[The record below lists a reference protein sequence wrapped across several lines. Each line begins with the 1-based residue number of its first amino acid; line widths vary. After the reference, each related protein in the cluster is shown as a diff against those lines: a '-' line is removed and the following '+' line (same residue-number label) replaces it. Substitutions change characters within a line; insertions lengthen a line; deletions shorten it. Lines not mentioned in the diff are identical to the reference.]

1 MPPVKSFGERIADA
15 LVEDG
20 LLSARQI
27 EELVEQQKQGGTRL
41 LKLILEKA
49 YVSEQDMAVCMGRVL
64 NTPPINLSRVTI
76 SLELAELLP
85 REVAQNH
92 KVVPV
97 SRLDNKL
104 FLAMADPLNVL
115 ALDDVKRIT
124 RLEVAPLIASEKAII
139 EKLNQIDS
147 AKSGS
152 MEDIIEDA
160 KKKQTAESA
169 QDGDDNVEI
178 SKESLEEVN
187 LDQLAA
193 SSEEAPVIKLANLIL
208 VQAIKDRA
216 SDIHIEPFDKGM
228 KLRYRVDGVLA
239 EATPPPKQMQLALAS
254 RLKIMSSLDIA
265 ERRLPQ
271 DGRMRLRVGGK
282 DYDLRVS
289 ILPTVHGEKIVLR
302 VLDKGNLSASLDKLG
317 LDPDTF
323 HQVKSA
329 VDAPHGLI
337 LVTGPTGSGKT
348 TTLYSALNELNSPVF
363 NIVTVEDPVEFQIPG
378 INQVPVK
385 KEIGLTFASA
395 LRSILRQDPDIVMIG
410 EIRDTE
416 TAEIAVEAALTGHQ
430 VLSTMHCNDAP
441 GAVARMDDMGI
452 APFLISS
459 SVILACAQRLMRKI
473 CSHCKEP
480 VNYPEKM
487 YRDLNI
493 DPAVFEGVTFY
504 RGRGCER
511 CKNSGFAGRLA
522 IIEAMTVTDEI
533 RKLIISRGNTRELS
547 KVAIGQ
553 GMKTLRMVALD
564 RVRDGVSTLEQVLML
579 TAAH

>member
-1 MPPVKSFGERIADA
+1 MPPVKTFGERIADA

-20 LLSARQI
+20 LLTHAQVD
-27 EELVEQQKQGGTRL
+27 ELLEQQKKEGTRL
-41 LKLILEKA
+41 LKLVLDKSL
-49 YVSEQDMAVCMGRVL
+49 VSDQDMTVSMGRVL
-64 NTPPINLSRVTI
+64 NVPPVNLTRVSI
-76 SLELAELLP
+76 PAEIADLVP
-85 REVAQNH
+85 REISQNH
-92 KVVPV
+92 KVIAVN
-97 SRLDNKL
+97 RLENKL
-104 FLAMADPLNVL
+104 FIAMADPLNVL

-124 RLEVAPLIASEKAII
+124 KMDVAPMIASEKSILD
-139 EKLNQIDS
+139 KLSSVDA

-152 MEDIIEDA
+152 IEDIIQA
-160 KKKQTAESA
+160 AAERA
-169 QDGDDNVEI
+169 EGEVDPDNIETV
-178 SKESLEEVN
+178 KEALEEVN

-193 SSEEAPVIKLANLIL
+193 SSEEAPVIKLANVIL

-216 SDIHIEPFDKGM
+216 SDIHLEPFEKHVR
-228 KLRYRVDGVLA
+228 LRYRVDGVLLD
-239 EATPPPKQMQLALAS
+239 ATPPPKQMQLALAS
-254 RLKIMSSLDIA
+254 RLKIMSNLDIA

-271 DGRMRLRVGGK
+271 DGRMRVRVSGK

-302 VLDKGNLSASLDKLG
+302 VLDKSNLSASLDKLG
-317 LDPDTF
+317 LDGDTF
-323 HQVKSA
+323 QQVKQA

-348 TTLYSALNELNSPVF
+348 TTLYSALNELNNPIF

-385 KEIGLTFASA
+385 KEIGLTFANA

-416 TAEIAVEAALTGHQ
+416 TAEIAIEAALTGHQ

-441 GAVARMDDMGI
+441 GAIARLDDMGI

-459 SVILACAQRLMRKI
+459 SVILSCAQRLMRRI

-480 VNYPEKM
+480 VTYPAKM
-487 YRDLNI
+487 YQDLNI
-493 DPAVFEGVTFY
+493 DPSLFDGVTLY
-504 RGRGCER
+504 RGRGCDR
-511 CKNSGFAGRLA
+511 CKNSGYAGRLA

-533 RKLIISRGNTRELS
+533 RKLIIARANTREMS
-547 KVAIGQ
+547 KIAIGQ
-553 GMKTLRMVALD
+553 GMRTLRMVALD
-564 RVRDGVSTLEQVLML
+564 RVREGVSTLEQVLVM
-579 TAAH
+579 TSAH

>member
-1 MPPVKSFGERIADA
+1 MPPAVKSFGERIADA

-20 LLSARQI
+20 LLTVQQV
-27 EELVEQQKQGGTRL
+27 EELLEQQKKEGTRL
-41 LKLILEKA
+41 LKVVVEKA
-49 YVSEQDMAVCMGRVL
+49 YVTEIDMAVSMGRVL
-64 NTPPINLSRVTI
+64 NTPPVNLARVTI
-76 SLELAELLP
+76 PPEVGDLLP
-85 REVAQNH
+85 RDIAQNY

-97 SRLDNKL
+97 SRLEQKL

-115 ALDDVKRIT
+115 AIDDVKRIT
-124 RLEVAPLIASEKAII
+124 RLEVIPLIAPERAII
-139 EKLNQIDS
+139 EKLNHLDA

-152 MEDIIEDA
+152 MEDIINDAQRQANDESDADNLEVAKEVLED
-160 KKKQTAESA
+160 
-169 QDGDDNVEI
+169 I
-178 SKESLEEVN
+178 S

-216 SDIHIEPFDKGM
+216 SDIHIEPFEKTLR
-228 KLRYRVDGVLA
+228 LRYRVDGSLLD
-239 EATPPPKQMQLALAS
+239 ATPPPKQMQLALAS
-254 RLKIMSSLDIA
+254 RIKIMSSLDIA

-271 DGRMRLRVGGK
+271 DGRMRVKVSGK

-289 ILPTVHGEKIVLR
+289 FLPTAHGEKCVLR
-302 VLDKGNLSASLDKLG
+302 VLDKSNLSASLDKLG

-323 HQVKSA
+323 RQFKEA

-348 TTLYSALNELNSPVF
+348 TTLYSALNELNNPTF

-385 KEIGLTFASA
+385 KEIGLTFANA

-441 GAVARMDDMGI
+441 GAIARLDDMGI

-459 SVILACAQRLMRKI
+459 SVILACAQRLMRRI

-480 VNYPEKM
+480 VTYTAKM
-487 YRDLNI
+487 FQDLNI
-493 DPAVFEGVTFY
+493 DPATFGSTTLY
-504 RGRGCER
+504 RGRGCDR
-511 CKNSGFAGRLA
+511 CKNSR
-522 IIEAMTVTDEI
+522 
-533 RKLIISRGNTRELS
+533 
-547 KVAIGQ
+547 
-553 GMKTLRMVALD
+553 
-564 RVRDGVSTLEQVLML
+564 
-579 TAAH
+579 

>member
-1 MPPVKSFGERIADA
+1 
-15 LVEDG
+15 
-20 LLSARQI
+20 
-27 EELVEQQKQGGTRL
+27 
-41 LKLILEKA
+41 
-49 YVSEQDMAVCMGRVL
+49 MGRVL
-64 NTPPINLSRVTI
+64 NVPPINLARVTI
-76 SLELAELLP
+76 CMELADLIP
-85 REVAQNH
+85 REIAQNH
-92 KVVPV
+92 KVVVV

-104 FLAMADPLNVL
+104 FVAMADPLNVL

-124 RLEVAPLIASEKAII
+124 RLEVAPLIASEKAIL

-152 MEDIIEDA
+152 MEDLIEDA
-160 KKKQTAESA
+160 KKKQSA
-169 QDGDDNVEI
+169 DSADADDGNIEI

-216 SDIHIEPFDKGM
+216 SDIHIEPFEKGM

-254 RLKIMSSLDIA
+254 RFKIMSSLDIA

-329 VDAPHGLI
+329 VDAPHGLL

-348 TTLYSALNELNSPVF
+348 TTLYSALNELNSPIY
-363 NIVTVEDPVEFQIPG
+363 NIITVEDPVEFQIPG

-385 KEIGLTFASA
+385 KEIGLSFANA
-395 LRSILRQDPDIVMIG
+395 LRSILRQDPDIIMIG

-441 GAVARMDDMGI
+441 GAIARMDDMGI

-459 SVILACAQRLMRKI
+459 SVILACAQRLMRRI
-473 CSHCKEP
+473 CPHCKEP
-480 VNYPEKM
+480 VEYPEKM
-487 YRDLNI
+487 YHDLNI
-493 DPAVFEGVTFY
+493 DPGVFDGVTFY
-504 RGRGCER
+504 RGRGCDR
-511 CKNSGFAGRLA
+511 CKNSGYAGRLA

-533 RKLIISRGNTRELS
+533 RKLIISRANTRELS

-579 TAAH
+579 TAAN